1 MILKYIIFF
10 ILLLL
15 VATNFIIFSK
25 LTKSCIHLTKNQ
37 VNVSENFT
45 NANISNL
52 IERVDILND
61 DIIDF
66 EVFDNKRG
74 AKMKIIPNIVH
85 LIYLNLTKIAFYQAI
100 NIYSVYLNQKPDRIY
115 IHCDL
120 CNFTGYYWSEI
131 NSVTKLKQLIKINKI
146 NVSRTVFDVEYGW
159 IQHKYFISFYENILK
174 NIVIIFLNLGLMYC
188 GF

>member
-1 MILKYIIFF
+1 MILKYIIYL
-10 ILLLL
+10 ILFLL

-25 LTKSCIHLTKNQ
+25 LSKTCSHSAKNE
-37 VNVSENFT
+37 VNESANSTIINF
-45 NANISNL
+45 SKL
-52 IERVDILND
+52 VERVDILNN

-66 EVFDNKRG
+66 EEFDNKRG
-74 AKMKIIPNIVH
+74 AKSKIIPNIVH

-131 NSVTKLKQLIKINKI
+131 NSLIKLRNLIKINKI
-146 NVSRTVFDVEYGW
+146 DVSRTVFDIEYGW
-159 IQHKYFISFYENILK
+159 IQHKYFIFFS
-174 NIVIIFLNLGLMYC
+174 
-188 GF
+188 